1 MRLIDADRL
10 EEEIERKICGEC
22 EHHSD
27 RRCSVYCAAYQLLH
41 NLIPNARTWGS
52 DEIEQLREKLRLANL
67 TNRRIVANYPP
78 ITHGHWVMMLDSYTQ
93 RAPKH
98 GWFCSECRGIIIEK
112 DRERLPKY
120 CEECGAKMDEY
131 EPGNKDEENRL
142 LRMDEVRAQ
151 RLVWAEYKERPTD
164 IAKLLLLCWLKRY
177 SGYDYFVV
185 INEDGIYREGSM
197 RPTNV
202 RVYSD
207 YHKLARFW
215 WKEPTVEEC
224 MQEWVDGNE

>member
-1 MRLIDADRL
+1 MRPIDADRL

-27 RRCSVYCAAYQLLH
+27 KSCSVYCAAYQLLH

-78 ITHGHWVMMLDSYTQ
+78 ITHGHWVMMLDSDTQ

-98 GWFCSECRGIIIEK
+98 GWFCSECREIISKK
-112 DRERLPKY
+112 DRKRLPKY

-142 LRMDEVRAQ
+142 LTMDEVRAQ
-151 RLVWAEYKERPTD
+151 RLVWAEYKERPKD
-164 IAKLLLLCWLKRY
+164 VAKLLLVCWLKRY
-177 SGYDYFVV
+177 SGYDYFAV
-185 INEDGIYREGSM
+185 IGEDGICRHVTLM
-197 RPTNV
+197 Q
-202 RVYSD
+202 VYPK
-207 YHKLARFW
+207 HTAIRFW
-215 WKEPTVEEC
+215 WKEPTREEREL
-224 MQEWVDGNE
+224 EWGDGNE

>member
-1 MRLIDADRL
+1 MRPIDADRL

-27 RRCSVYCAAYQLLH
+27 KRCSVYCAAYQLLH

-78 ITHGHWVMMLDSYTQ
+78 ITHGHWVMMLDSDTQ

-98 GWFCSECRGIIIEK
+98 GWFCSECREIIIKK
-112 DRERLPKY
+112 DRKRLPKY

-131 EPGNKDEENRL
+131 EPGNKDEENHL
-142 LRMDEVRAQ
+142 LTMDEVRAQ
-151 RLVWAEYKERPTD
+151 RLMWAQYKERPTD
-164 IAKLLLLCWLKRY
+164 IAKLLLVCWLKRY

-185 INEDGIYREGSM
+185 INEDGICDGHVTLM
-197 RPTNV
+197 Q
-202 RVYSD
+202 VYPK
-207 YHKLARFW
+207 HTAIRFW
-215 WKEPTVEEC
+215 WKEPTREEREL
-224 MQEWVDGNE
+224 EWGDGNE

>member
-1 MRLIDADRL
+1 MRQIDADRL
-10 EEEIERKICGEC
+10 EEEIKRKICGEC
-22 EHHSD
+22 EHHSNK
-27 RRCSVYCAAYQLLH
+27 RCSVYCAAYQLLH

-78 ITHGHWVMMLDSYTQ
+78 ITHGHWVMMLDSDTQ

-98 GWFCSECRGIIIEK
+98 SWFCSECREIIKKK
-112 DRERLPKY
+112 DRKRLPKY

-142 LRMDEVRAQ
+142 LTMDEVRAQ

-164 IAKLLLLCWLKRY
+164 IAKLLLVCWLKRY
-177 SGYDYFVV
+177 SGYDYVAV
-185 INEDGIYREGSM
+185 INEDGICDGHVTLM
-197 RPTNV
+197 Q
-202 RVYSD
+202 VYPK
-207 YHKLARFW
+207 HTAIRFW
-215 WKEPTVEEC
+215 WKEPTQEEREL
-224 MQEWVDGNE
+224 EWGDGNE